1 MRKTSLVLTAA
12 LLAACATAPTGRTQL
27 MIVSDSEMSRM
38 GAAAFDQIKSQ
49 GKVANDPRRER
60 YVRCIADA
68 LIAELPSP
76 WREQTWEVALMA
88 DDSANAFALPGG
100 KVGVN
105 TGLLKVATTPDQVA
119 AVVGHELGHVVAKH
133 GAERMSQQLA
143 AQGAMA
149 AAAVAGAASGN
160 DNAQA
165 LALLGIG
172 ATVGVLLPYSRLHE
186 SEADELGQRY
196 MAAAGFDPRAAATL
210 WENMQADAGGSRPP
224 ALLSTH
230 PDPARRAERLAA
242 RAPSLLPIYEAAR
255 TDGRAPQC
263 RL

>member
-1 MRKTSLVLTAA
+1 MRKTLIVFSAA

-27 MIVSDSEMSRM
+27 MIVSDAEMSRM

-76 WREQTWEVALMA
+76 WREQNWEVALMA

-242 RAPSLLPIYEAAR
+242 RAPSLLPVYEAAR
-255 TDGRAPQC
+255 ADGRAPQC

>member
-1 MRKTSLVLTAA
+1 MRKTFFLTAA
-12 LLAACATAPTGRTQL
+12 ALLTACATAPTGRTQL
-27 MIVSDSEMSRM
+27 MIVSDAEMSRM
-38 GAAAFDQIKSQ
+38 GAAAFDQIKSE
-49 GKVANDPRRER
+49 GKVANDPERER

-68 LIAELPSP
+68 LIAELPAP
-76 WREQTWEVALMA
+76 WRDQPWEVALMA

-105 TGLLKVATTPDQVA
+105 TGLLRAATTPDQVA
-119 AVVGHELGHVVAKH
+119 AVVGHELGHVVSKH
-133 GAERMSQQLA
+133 GAERMSQQMA

-210 WENMQADAGGSRPP
+210 WENMQANAGGSRPP

-230 PDPARRAERLAA
+230 PDPTRRAERLAA
-242 RAPSLLPIYEAAR
+242 RAPSLMPVYEEARAA
-255 TDGRAPQC
+255 GRAPQC